1 MSSRLSEK
9 GLIIITAIVW
19 AAIAISS
26 AFIVVYTGTTGVVFA
41 STILAAAILAWA
53 RVLREREKGMSST
66 ELEKSLAE
74 LSSKIS
80 ELSTKINEL
89 KKAMKE

>member
-1 MSSRLSEK
+1 MSEK

-41 STILAAAILAWA
+41 FTILAAAILAWA
-53 RVLREREKGMSST
+53 RVLREGEGHEQYRAREEPCRVKQ
-66 ELEKSLAE
+66 
-74 LSSKIS
+74 
-80 ELSTKINEL
+80 
-89 KKAMKE
+89 